1 MNYHQQQRNLQSVG
15 MACFVNYFDEF
26 TNPSRPNWAVAE
38 ILRQRESYT
47 PSSCSG
53 RVSTA
58 RSIIKA
64 GRAHDALLLIAAAS
78 KMDYRTAQQ
87 AKTLADNLSSR

>member
-1 MNYHQQQRNLQSVG
+1 MNDQQLKRNLQSIG
-15 MACFVNYFDEF
+15 MACFVKYFDEF
-26 TNPSRPNWAVAE
+26 ANQSRPNSAVAE

-47 PSSCSG
+47 PASCSG

-58 RSIIKA
+58 RSIIKS
-64 GRAHDALLLIAAAS
+64 GRASDALLLIAAAS

-87 AKTLADNLSSR
+87 AKTLADNLASR